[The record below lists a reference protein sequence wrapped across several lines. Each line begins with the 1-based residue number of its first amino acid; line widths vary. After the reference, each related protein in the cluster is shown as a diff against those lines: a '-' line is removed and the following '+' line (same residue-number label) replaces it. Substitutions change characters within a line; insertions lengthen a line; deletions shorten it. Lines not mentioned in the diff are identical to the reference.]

1 MREGAIQSLVVVV
14 GLSFEARLA
23 GRIRAQVI
31 CSGNGQHLAA
41 SLTRAITKQ
50 CQGLISLGVAGG
62 LRAELAGR
70 NLRHRLADSGRN
82 PTVVD

>member
-1 MREGAIQSLVVVV
+1 MREGVIQSLVVVV
-14 GLSFEARLA
+14 GLPFEARLA

-31 CSGNGQHLAA
+31 CSGYGQNLAT

-62 LRAELAGR
+62 LLP
-70 NLRHRLADSGRN
+70 NL
-82 PTVVD
+82 P